1 MVGNRPT
8 LPVPT
13 DAAILCASCRPF
25 GTGLCGVDVIIP
37 ESGDWLFFFGFFV
50 AFSADVR
57 TVAGAGVGVGVGA
70 DVSFFR
76 GRPRFFFTGAVSC
89 AAFAVLDVC
98 AGAAV
103 VVIVVGGG
111 DFAIFE
117 PSICVFATKSRSSDD
132 V

>member
-37 ESGDWLFFFGFFV
+37 ESGDWLIFFGFFV
-50 AFSADVR
+50 AFAAEVR
-57 TVAGAGVGVGVGA
+57 TIAGAGVGVGA

-76 GRPRFFFTGAVSC
+76 GRPRFFFIGATSS